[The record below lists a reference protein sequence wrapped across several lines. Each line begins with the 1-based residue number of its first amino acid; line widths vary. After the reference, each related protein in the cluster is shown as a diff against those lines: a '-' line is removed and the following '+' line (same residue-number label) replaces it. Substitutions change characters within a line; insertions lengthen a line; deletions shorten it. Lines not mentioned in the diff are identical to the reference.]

1 MWLDAIKATLAI
13 GCCFVAATILRRQL
27 AVMSPVDQARF
38 NRRLLTS
45 LLLSAAMIGALT
57 LYMLNTRH

>member
-27 AVMSPVDQARF
+27 AVMSPADRARF
-38 NRRLLTS
+38 NRRVLTS
-45 LLLSAAMIGALT
+45 LFLSAAATGALAV
-57 LYMLNTRH
+57 YFLNFRH